1 MLIEILIKT
10 YLWLSL
16 RFFFSISNQAMDT
29 KHNSLQP
36 GFAKALA
43 KRALGVQLVLRRHQ
57 RFFAQNPEYIVRAP
71 YPNQPLSKRAWERSL
86 YEWRRSV
93 KDEQSKTDQL
103 AISTIRSDKSLLKV
117 DLARTIQDLGR
128 DRMSQRSI

>member
-1 MLIEILIKT
+1 
-10 YLWLSL
+10 
-16 RFFFSISNQAMDT
+16 MDT
-29 KHNSLQP
+29 KLNSLQP
-36 GFAKALA
+36 HFAKALA

-103 AISTIRSDKSLLKV
+103 VISTIRQSNKSDNVHSEM
-117 DLARTIQDLGR
+117 TPQH
-128 DRMSQRSI
+128 

>member
-36 GFAKALA
+36 HFAKALA
-43 KRALGVQLVLRRHQ
+43 KRALGVQLVLRQHED
-57 RFFAQNPEYIVRAP
+57 FFAQNPEFIVRAP

-103 AISTIRSDKSLLKV
+103 AAIHT
-117 DLARTIQDLGR
+117 
-128 DRMSQRSI
+128 